1 MHTNHIQRGFATLTL
16 SVLLLSII
24 ILATLYT
31 ARFKAQE
38 QRVMRNHAASQEA
51 YLIADAALEQVIMLI
66 DADRNNLTRTINGTI
81 GGAAYSATTVGTR
94 VDDTPRGDIDLVAVT
109 VAAQS
114 ADTRG
119 RRTVRQ
125 HIAVMPLIRSAPD
138 VPVAIRGAMNVGGS
152 FQVVANPNGGGDGVP
167 LSIWTSDDVDIN
179 GNGNTCGQQEFDQ
192 GNCAS
197 LPFSERGDHGVDI
210 LDNDSNFPADLMMY
224 LFGIEEANW
233 PDLKA
238 MATAEYTNC
247 DSLSSASTGLI
258 WISGPCELSSGQ
270 IGTADNPVALIIQ
283 DGNFRI
289 NGSME
294 IFGMVFAFRTPG
306 NIAAYD
312 FKMNGGAVIQGAVM
326 ANFDPD
332 LSNGNLTAR
341 YNAQVLNN
349 VVTNDAFRR
358 VYRVG
363 GSWHDF

>member
-1 MHTNHIQRGFATLTL
+1 MPINHNQRGFATLTL

-51 YLIADAALEQVIMLI
+51 HLVADAALEQVIMLL
-66 DADRNNLTRTINGTI
+66 DADRDNLTRTINGTI
-81 GGAAYSATTVGTR
+81 AGATYTANTVGTA
-94 VDDTPRGDIDLVAVT
+94 VNGTPRGDIDLVDIT

-114 ADTRG
+114 ADGRG
-119 RRTVRQ
+119 QRTFRQ
-125 HIAVMPLIRSAPD
+125 SIAVMPLIRSAPD
-138 VPVAIRGAMNVGGS
+138 VPIAIRGAMNVSGS
-152 FQVVANPNGGGDGVP
+152 FEVVANPNGGGDGVP

-179 GNGNTCGQQEFDQ
+179 GNGTTCGQQEFDQ

-210 LDNDSNFPADLMMY
+210 LDNDPNFPDDLMMY

-233 PDLKA
+233 TDLKA
-238 MATAEYTNC
+238 MATAEYANC
-247 DSLSSASTGLI
+247 DSLNAASTGLI
-258 WISGPCELSSGQ
+258 WIAGPCELGSGQ
-270 IGTADNPVALIIQ
+270 IGTEDNPVALVIQ
-283 DGNFRI
+283 DGDFRV

-306 NIAAYD
+306 NIATYD

-326 ANFDPD
+326 ANFNPD